1 MPRPE
6 LNSGVLDDGTRHVAA
21 CEFMG
26 ERILLSTSEQRVLR
40 TFRQF
45 LMTPGQMLCF
55 NGPNLKQDKATL
67 ENLIHKELLVKE
79 KFKGGYSLTPAGF
92 AAMNDCE

>member
-1 MPRPE
+1 MR
-6 LNSGVLDDGTRHVAA
+6 
-21 CEFMG
+21 
-26 ERILLSTSEQRVLR
+26 ERIVLSTSEQRVLR

-55 NGPNLKQDKATL
+55 SGPNFKQDKTTL
-67 ENLIHKELLVKE
+67 EILTDKELLVE
-79 KFKGGYSLTPAGF
+79 EYFNGGYSLTQTGF